1 MLKLDCRLFMAVT
14 VNIAIFWVVTT
25 HSFVLA
31 SYVMEEHA
39 SSNFRVKVSRLRMQ
53 GK

>member
-1 MLKLDCRLFMAVT
+1 MLKLDCRIFMEVT
-14 VNIAIFWVVTT
+14 VHIAVFWVVTT

-31 SYVMEEHA
+31 SYVMKEHA
-39 SSNFRVKVSRLRMQ
+39 ASNFRVKVSRLRMQ